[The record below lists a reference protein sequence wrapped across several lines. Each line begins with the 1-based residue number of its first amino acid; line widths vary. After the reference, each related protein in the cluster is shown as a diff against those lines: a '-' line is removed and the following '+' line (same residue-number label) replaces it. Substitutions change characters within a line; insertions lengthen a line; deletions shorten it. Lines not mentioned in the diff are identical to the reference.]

1 MSSSIFRV
9 EWRFKCLGLEIAVES
24 CIFAKFLISTTMQ
37 DGSIRE
43 RSEDDYGVGSL
54 SSKIKRKKKRKIKSR
69 KYQSLK
75 YTMAIKLLYLYY
87 LYFQDI

>member
-1 MSSSIFRV
+1 
-9 EWRFKCLGLEIAVES
+9 
-24 CIFAKFLISTTMQ
+24 MQ

-87 LYFQDI
+87 LL